1 VTVIIIHRNLR
12 FQPLHTLMIYDM
24 HGRSTNMFTGDK
36 IDEAIHHFLVVLLG
50 IISCILGGP
59 AFAELEALFLL
70 CGGGGGGFEGSGQ
83 RPFAELEALSLLCG
97 GGGGGFEGSGQRALW
112 IVNLL
117 GASMNTTLKPK
128 ALVSS
133 CSCKL
138 CFEKPRLR

>member
-1 VTVIIIHRNLR
+1 
-12 FQPLHTLMIYDM
+12 MIYDM

-83 RPFAELEALSLLCG
+83 R
-97 GGGGGFEGSGQRALW
+97 ALW

-138 CFEKPRLR
+138 CFEKPRPR

>member
-1 VTVIIIHRNLR
+1 MARVVTDGIATGGANG
-12 FQPLHTLMIYDM
+12 
-24 HGRSTNMFTGDK
+24 GRW
-36 IDEAIHHFLVVLLG
+36 L
-50 IISCILGGP
+50 
-59 AFAELEALFLL
+59 ELEALFLL